1 MSISGAL
8 TSGVS
13 GLQVN
18 SSALGA
24 IADNISNSN
33 TIGYKRT
40 ESRFSTLVTQQVSG
54 TQYSPGGV
62 QDNVQRE
69 ISTQGLLQTSTSS
82 LDTGISGNG
91 FFVTTQNAT
100 ATSSDTH
107 FYTRAGNWF
116 TDDDGYLR
124 NTSGFYL
131 RAWPTDSNG
140 NVVDSSGTTIATP
153 SESTFDELTAVNVNA
168 LQGTASAT
176 ANVGLGVNL
185 PASAAVSATA
195 QTSVVMFDSLGA
207 TNTVTF
213 TWVKE
218 AANTWQVSASATNG
232 TVGSPFQGDDDYL
245 RVRFGTDGTP
255 QDWTPFTGGT
265 GGGHPA
271 LVTGA
276 TAGTVSTAGVTPTLD
291 ITTLSNGAADMS
303 VTLDL
308 GTAGATDGVT
318 QVASAYITNFVEQ
331 DGRSFGA
338 LSGLS
343 FDQQG
348 FLNATFDNGTNRPIF
363 KVPLATF
370 VNPDGLESRSG
381 NVWIETAGSGE
392 FLLRSAQN
400 GGAGSIEGGTL
411 EQSTVDLAEEFTRMI
426 VVQRAFS
433 ANTKTIQTADEMLD
447 ELVRLKR

>member
-8 TSGVS
+8 ASGVS

-33 TIGYKRT
+33 TIGYKRA

-54 TQYSPGGV
+54 TTYSPGGV

-82 LDTGISGNG
+82 LDAGISGKG
-91 FFVTTQNAT
+91 FFVATQSAT
-100 ATSSDTH
+100 ASASDTH
-107 FYTRAGNWF
+107 YYTRAGNWF
-116 TDDDGYLR
+116 TDDDGFLR

-131 RAWPTDSNG
+131 RAWPTDTSG
-140 NVVDSSGTTIATP
+140 NVVDSSGTTISTP
-153 SESTFDELTAVNVNA
+153 SESTFDELTAININS
-168 LQGTASAT
+168 LQGTATPSA
-176 ANVGLGVNL
+176 NLSLGINL
-185 PASAAVSATA
+185 PASAAVSDTA
-195 QTSVVMFDSLGA
+195 QTSVVLYDSLGA

-218 AANTWQVSASATNG
+218 AANTWQLSASAGNG
-232 TVGSPFQGDDDYL
+232 TVGSPFSGNTNYL
-245 RVRFGTDGTP
+245 RVRFGTNGTP
-255 QDWTPFTGGT
+255 QDWTPATGGAGT
-265 GGGHPA
+265 HPA

-276 TAGTVSTAGVTPTLD
+276 TLGTVSTTGVTPTLD
-291 ITTLSNGAADMS
+291 ITTLTNGAADMA

-308 GTAGATDGVT
+308 GTAAATDGVT
-318 QVASAYITNFVEQ
+318 QVAASYITNFVEQ

-348 FLNATFDNGTNRPIF
+348 FLNATFDNGTNRPIY

-370 VNPDGLESRSG
+370 VNPNGLEARSG

-392 FLLRSAQN
+392 FLLRAAQN
-400 GGAGSIEGGTL
+400 GGAGTIEGGTL
-411 EQSTVDLAEEFTRMI
+411 EQSTVDIAEEFTRMI

-433 ANTKTIQTADEMLD
+433 ANTKSIQTADEMLE

>member
-62 QDNVQRE
+62 QDNVQKE
-69 ISTQGLLQTSTSS
+69 ITTQGLLQTSTSS

-91 FFVTTQNAT
+91 FFVTTQSAT
-100 ATSSDTH
+100 ASSSDTH

-116 TDDDGYLR
+116 TDDEGYLR

-131 RAWPTDSNG
+131 QAWPTDTNG
-140 NVVDSSGTTIATP
+140 NVVDSSGTTISTP
-153 SESTFDELTAVNVNA
+153 SESTFDELTAININS
-168 LQGTASAT
+168 LQGTATPT
-176 ANVGLGVNL
+176 ANLSLGVNL
-185 PASAAVSATA
+185 PASAAVSDTA
-195 QTSVVMFDSLGA
+195 QTSVVLYDSLGA

-218 AANTWQVSASATNG
+218 AANTWQVSASASNG
-232 TVGSPFQGDDDYL
+232 TVGAPFSGNTDYL
-245 RVRFGTDGTP
+245 RVRFGTNGTP
-255 QDWTPFTGGT
+255 QDWTPATGGAGT
-265 GGGHPA
+265 HPA

-276 TAGTVSTAGVTPTLD
+276 TLGTVSTTGVTPTLD
-291 ITTLSNGAADMS
+291 ITTLTNGAADLS

-308 GTAGATDGVT
+308 GTAATTDGVT
-318 QVASAYITNFVEQ
+318 QVAASYITNFVEQ

-348 FLNATFDNGTNRPIF
+348 FLNATFDNGTNRPIY

-370 VNPDGLESRSG
+370 VNPNGLENRSG

-392 FLLRSAQN
+392 FLLRAAQN

-411 EQSTVDLAEEFTRMI
+411 EQSTVDIAEEFTRMI

-433 ANTKTIQTADEMLD
+433 ANTKTIQTADEMLE